1 MWEVLTSNLQHSSF
15 HLFPDTQTLEQSAH
29 EFTAECVG
37 KFLKEIGLGNH
48 VASFNEEEIDGD
60 MLLVAT
66 DETLQALGVQSA
78 TEKLKIKVFTALACS
93 VVMLLTRR
101 CKWHIT
107 VS

>member
-1 MWEVLTSNLQHSSF
+1 MTSNLQHSCF